1 MDSTVQDIEFDDQ
14 GNCNYCKEF
23 IQNSSG
29 VVFENESLKN
39 ERLNK
44 FIKNVKIRGTGK
56 KYDCIV
62 GISGGVD
69 SSMVLVHAVRLGL
82 RPLAVH
88 MDNGWNS
95 ELAQSNIENLVNK
108 LGVDLH
114 TTVIDWVEYRKLM
127 QSFFDADVIDV
138 ELLYDNAMTAVNY
151 QQAAKY
157 GIRYLLS
164 GTNKAT
170 EGMKIPPSW
179 NWFKLDKK
187 NIKGIARRN
196 GIKRLN
202 TFPSIGTKQFIWYTF
217 VKKIIWVPFLD
228 FTPYNKDDAIKLLT
242 AEYDYKP
249 YPYKHYESIFTR
261 FYQGY
266 ILPKKFK
273 VDKRM
278 VHLSNL
284 IVSDQMTHEG
294 ANEILKLPTY
304 PSPTELISDINYFQ
318 KKMNWDDDELES
330 YLSRPQIRHDQ
341 YPTEKAVFETLN
353 RVYKF
358 LKKISNRSKHVRSDG
373 NQH

>member
-14 GNCNYCKEF
+14 GKCNYCKEF
-23 IQNSSG
+23 IQNSSD
-29 VVFENESLKN
+29 VVFENGSLKN

-44 FIKNVKIRGTGK
+44 FIKNIKKHGKGK

-69 SSMVLVHAVRLGL
+69 SSMVLVHAIRLGL

-108 LGVDLH
+108 LEVDLH

-170 EGMKIPPSW
+170 EGMKIPSSW

-202 TFPSIGTKQFIWYTF
+202 TFPSIGTMQFIWYTF
-217 VKKIIWVPFLD
+217 VKKIIWTPFLD
-228 FTPYNKDDAIKLLT
+228 YTPYNKNDAIRLLT
-242 AEYDYKP
+242 TEYNYKP

-266 ILPKKFK
+266 ILPNKFK
-273 VDKRM
+273 VDKRK

-284 IVSDQMTHEG
+284 VISDQMTREE
-294 ANEILKLPTY
+294 ATKILKQPTY
-304 PSPTELISDINYFQ
+304 PTSADLISDMNYFQ
-318 KKMNWDDDELES
+318 KKMNWGKDDLEN
-330 YLSRPQIRHDQ
+330 YLLRTEIRHDQ
-341 YPTEKAVFETLN
+341 YPSEKVLFETLN
-353 RVYKF
+353 RLYKF
-358 LKKISNRSKHVRSDG
+358 VKK
-373 NQH
+373 